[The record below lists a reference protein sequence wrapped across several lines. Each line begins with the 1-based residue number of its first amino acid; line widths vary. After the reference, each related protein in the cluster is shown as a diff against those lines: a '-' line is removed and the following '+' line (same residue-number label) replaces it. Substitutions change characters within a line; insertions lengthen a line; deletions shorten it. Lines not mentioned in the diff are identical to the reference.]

1 MPLSAQYF
9 FTGEVKGPHGDNL
22 QHVSVLVQSTGMIFR
37 TGPYGNFEIVSRT
50 ADDSLTFYIDGY
62 EKYSTPV
69 SSSEFLRVILKELPY
84 PQTSKK
90 NNLISVIKGAGM
102 EQSSAGTEPSS
113 AGNTLQTSLV
123 ENPFVSEY
131 ATVSFACNSNSVS
144 YTNIKRFLDMG
155 LPVPAEAIK
164 LEEMLNYHNF
174 YYEDPEE
181 EAPFH
186 CSSTLLPCPWNEAH
200 RLLCLNICAKKAIL
214 PNTPPANLVFL
225 IDVTGSM
232 DMPNKLPLVKSC
244 LHLLVKNLR
253 NIDTVSI
260 IEYGGRQR
268 MLTGVPGSNK
278 ERLLRAIEQLYADG
292 PSPGETNLGVAYK
305 VAAAQFMPRGN
316 NRVILITDGDISSTQ
331 AKRRDL
337 VEFAR
342 SQYDDSI
349 QLSCLGVG
357 MNKDDE
363 SELPALAEAGH
374 GGFATIDD
382 TQQGERAMLNLLSDH
397 LSGVADKV
405 CITAQFDTTLVQEYR
420 LLGFENKRS
429 ALEDTTLRLEG
440 SSIGSATAQLAMFE
454 IIPKKDS
461 AGIENIASIQIDY
474 CLPGQAQMK
483 KMNYYCTNKLAPF
496 ESAPASLRKAV
507 CIALF
512 GMKLKGS
519 PCTAQ
524 FSWLDIEKMTKKVF
538 AGNNVIDRD
547 YIALMAKAR
556 KVYEHPHN
564 N

>member
-22 QHVSVLVQSTGMIFR
+22 QHVSIFVRSTGMLCK
-37 TGPYGNFEIVSRT
+37 TGPYGNFEIISRT
-50 ADDSLTFYIDGY
+50 ADDSLTFSIDGY

-69 SSSEFLRVILKELPY
+69 SSSEFLRVILKELPF
-84 PQTSKK
+84 PQASKK
-90 NNLISVIKGAGM
+90 NNLISVIRG
-102 EQSSAGTEPSS
+102 AGTEQPID
-113 AGNTLQTSLV
+113 GNILQTSLV

-131 ATVSFACNSNSVS
+131 ATVSFACNSNSIS
-144 YTNIKRFLDMG
+144 YSNIKRFLDMG

-174 YYEDPEE
+174 YYEDPQEKD
-181 EAPFH
+181 PFH
-186 CSSTLLPCPWNEAH
+186 CSSALLSCPWNEAH

-244 LHLLVKNLR
+244 LHLLVRNLR
-253 NIDTVSI
+253 DIDTVSL

-278 ERLLRAIEQLYADG
+278 EQLLRAIEQLYADG
-292 PSPGETNLGVAYK
+292 PSPGETSLGMAYK
-305 VAAAQFMPRGN
+305 VAAAQFMPGGN
-316 NRVILITDGDISSTQ
+316 NRVILITDGDISTAP
-331 AKRRDL
+331 AKKRDL
-337 VEFAR
+337 VELVR
-342 SQYDDSI
+342 SQYEDSI
-349 QLSCLGVG
+349 HLSCLGVG
-357 MNKDDE
+357 MNKDE
-363 SELPALAEAGH
+363 GSELAILADAGH
-374 GGFATIDD
+374 GSFTTMDD
-382 TQQGERAMLNLLSDH
+382 TQQGESAMLNLLANH
-397 LSGVADKV
+397 MPGVADKV

-440 SSIGSATAQLAMFE
+440 SSIGSATTQLAMFE

-461 AGIENIASIQIDY
+461 EGIENIARIRIDY

-483 KMNYYCTNKLAPF
+483 KMDYDCPNKLAPF
-496 ESAPASLRKAV
+496 ESAPASLKKAV

-538 AGNNVIDRD
+538 AGKNVIDRD
-547 YIALMAKAR
+547 YIALTAKAR
-556 KVYEHPHN
+556 KVYEHSHN

>member
-1 MPLSAQYF
+1 MA
-9 FTGEVKGPHGDNL
+9 
-22 QHVSVLVQSTGMIFR
+22 FR

-50 ADDSLTFYIDGY
+50 ADDSLTFSIDGY
-62 EKYSTPV
+62 EQYSTPV
-69 SSSEFLRVILKELPY
+69 SSTEFLRVILKEQPF
-84 PQTSKK
+84 PGSSTK
-90 NNLISVIKGAGM
+90 NNLISVIKGAGP
-102 EQSSAGTEPSS
+102 EQSFDD
-113 AGNTLQTSLV
+113 NTLQTSLV
-123 ENPFVSEY
+123 ENPFVSQN
-131 ATVSFACNSNSVS
+131 ATVSFSCNSNGIS
-144 YTNIKRFLDMG
+144 YSNIKRFIDMG

-181 EAPFH
+181 KDPFH
-186 CSSTLLPCPWNEAH
+186 CSSTLLSCPWNEAH
-200 RLLCLNICAKKAIL
+200 RLLCLNICARKAVL
-214 PNTPPANLVFL
+214 PNTPPANLVFF

-253 NIDTVSI
+253 DIDTVSI

-268 MLTGVPGSNK
+268 ILAGVPGSQK
-278 ERLLRAIEQLYADG
+278 EQLLRAIEQLYADG
-292 PSPGETNLGVAYK
+292 PPPGETYLGTAYK
-305 VAAAQFMPRGN
+305 VAAARFMPHGN
-316 NRVILITDGDISSTQ
+316 NRVVLITDGDISSTPG
-331 AKRRDL
+331 KGRDL
-337 VEFAR
+337 LELAR
-342 SQYDDSI
+342 SRYDDSI
-349 QLSCLGVG
+349 HLSCIGVG
-357 MNKDDE
+357 MTKDEE

-374 GGFATIDD
+374 GDFAIIDD
-382 TQQGERAMLNLLSDH
+382 TQQGERELLALLVKD
-397 LSGVADKV
+397 LPGIADKV

-440 SSIGSATAQLAMFE
+440 GSIGSANAQMALFE

-461 AGIENIASIQIDY
+461 AGIGNIANIQIDY

-483 KMNYYCTNKLAPF
+483 KMHYDCPNKLAPF

-512 GMKLKGS
+512 GMKLKRS
-519 PCTAQ
+519 PCTAR

-538 AGNNVIDRD
+538 TGNNAIDRD
-547 YIALMAKAR
+547 YIALMTRAR
-556 KVYEHPHN
+556 KVYERSHN

>member
-1 MPLSAQYF
+1 MLSVLYMPLSAQYF
-9 FTGEVKGPHGDNL
+9 FTGEVKGPHGDIL
-22 QHVSVLVQSTGMIFR
+22 PHVSILVRSTGTLFK

-50 ADDSLTFYIDGY
+50 SDDSLTFSIDGY

-69 SSSEFLRVILKELPY
+69 SSSEFLRVILKELPF
-84 PQTSKK
+84 PQASKK
-90 NNLISVIKGAGM
+90 NNLISVIRG
-102 EQSSAGTEPSS
+102 AGTEQPPDVN
-113 AGNTLQTSLV
+113 ALQTSLV

-144 YTNIKRFLDMG
+144 YSNIKRFLDMG
-155 LPVPAEAIK
+155 LPVPAEAIR

-174 YYEDPEE
+174 YYEDPEK
-181 EAPFH
+181 ANPFH
-186 CSSTLLPCPWNEAH
+186 CSSALLTCPWNEAH

-232 DMPNKLPLVKSC
+232 DMPNKLPLIKSC
-244 LHLLVKNLR
+244 LHFLVKNLR

-278 ERLLRAIEQLYADG
+278 EQLLRAIEQLYADG
-292 PSPGETNLGVAYK
+292 PAPGETGLGMAYK
-305 VAAAQFMPRGN
+305 VATAQFMRAGN
-316 NRVILITDGDISSTQ
+316 NRVILITDGDISSTPD
-331 AKRRDL
+331 KKRDL
-337 VEFAR
+337 LELVR
-342 SQYDDSI
+342 GQYQDSI
-349 QLSCLGVG
+349 HLSCVGVG
-357 MNKDDE
+357 MNKDEE
-363 SELPALAEAGH
+363 SELSILADAGH
-374 GGFATIDD
+374 GNFTTIEDI
-382 TQQGERAMLNLLSDH
+382 QQGERAMLNLLASQ
-397 LSGVADKV
+397 LPGIADKV

-429 ALEDTTLRLEG
+429 AMEDTALALEG

-461 AGIENIASIQIDY
+461 AGIGNIARIKIDY

-483 KMNYYCTNKLAPF
+483 NMDYDCPNKLASF

-512 GMKLKGS
+512 GMKLKGF

-524 FSWLDIEKMTKKVF
+524 WSWLDIEKMTKKVF
-538 AGNNVIDRD
+538 AGNNIIDRD
-547 YIALMAKAR
+547 YISLMAKAR
-556 KVYEHPHN
+556 KVYEHAHN

>member
-1 MPLSAQYF
+1 MPLSAQYY

-22 QHVSVLVQSTGMIFR
+22 QHVSILVRSTGMIFR

-50 ADDSLTFYIDGY
+50 ADDSLTFSIDGY
-62 EKYSTPV
+62 EKYSSPV
-69 SSSEFLRVILKELPY
+69 SSSGFLRVILKELPF

-90 NNLISVIKGAGM
+90 NNLISVIRG
-102 EQSSAGTEPSS
+102 AGTEQPSD
-113 AGNTLQTSLV
+113 GNTLQTSLV
-123 ENPFVSEY
+123 ENPFVSQY

-144 YTNIKRFLDMG
+144 YSNIKRFLDMG

-181 EAPFH
+181 KYPFH
-186 CSSTLLPCPWNEAH
+186 CSSALLSCPWNEAH

-232 DMPNKLPLVKSC
+232 DMPNKLPLVKAC
-244 LHLLVKNLR
+244 LHTLVKNLR
-253 NIDTVSI
+253 SIDTVSI

-278 ERLLRAIEQLYADG
+278 EQLLKVIEQLYADG
-292 PSPGETNLGVAYK
+292 PSPGETGLGMAYK
-305 VAAAQFMPRGN
+305 VAVAHYLPGGN
-316 NRVILITDGDISSTQ
+316 NKVILITDGDISSSS
-331 AKRRDL
+331 AKSRGL
-337 VEFAR
+337 AELAR

-349 QLSCLGVG
+349 HLSCLGVG
-357 MNKDDE
+357 MNKDEE

-374 GGFATIDD
+374 GNFTIIDD
-382 TQQGERAMLNLLSDH
+382 MQEGEGAMLNLLANH
-397 LSGVADKV
+397 LPGVADKV

-429 ALEDTTLRLEG
+429 ALDDTALRLEG
-440 SSIGSATAQLAMFE
+440 SSIGSGNAQLALFE

-461 AGIENIASIQIDY
+461 AGIENIAGIQIDY
-474 CLPGQAQMK
+474 CLPGQGQMK
-483 KMNYYCTNKLAPF
+483 KMKYFCPNKSARF
-496 ESAPASLRKAV
+496 ERASASLRKAV

-519 PCTAQ
+519 ACTAQ

-538 AGNNVIDRD
+538 AGNNAIDRD

-556 KVYEHPHN
+556 KVYAHTRN

>member
-22 QHVSVLVQSTGMIFR
+22 QHVSIFVRSTGMIFR

-50 ADDSLTFYIDGY
+50 ADDSLVFSIDGY

-69 SSSEFLRVILKELPY
+69 SSTEFLRVILKELPN

-90 NNLISVIKGAGM
+90 NNLISVIKGAGS
-102 EQSSAGTEPSS
+102 EQSLS
-113 AGNTLQTSLV
+113 GNTLQTSLV

-131 ATVSFACNSNSVS
+131 ATVSFACNSNSIS
-144 YTNIKRFLDMG
+144 YSNIERFINMG

-174 YYEDPEE
+174 YYEDPAEKD
-181 EAPFH
+181 PFH
-186 CSSTLLPCPWNEAH
+186 CSSTLLSCPWNEAH
-200 RLLCLNICAKKAIL
+200 RLLCLNICARKAVL
-214 PNTPPANLVFL
+214 PGTPPANLVFL

-260 IEYGGRQR
+260 VEYGGRQR

-278 ERLLRAIEQLYADG
+278 EQLLRAIEQLNADG
-292 PSPGETNLGVAYK
+292 PTPGETSFGMAYK
-305 VAAAQFMPRGN
+305 VAAAQFMPGGN
-316 NRVILITDGDISSTQ
+316 NRVVLITDGDISSTPS
-331 AKRRDL
+331 KERDL
-337 VEFAR
+337 IELAR

-349 QLSCLGVG
+349 HLSCLGVG
-357 MNKDDE
+357 VNKDEDM
-363 SELPALAEAGH
+363 ELPALAEAGH
-374 GGFATIDD
+374 GNFTVIED
-382 TQQGERAMLNLLSDH
+382 TQQGERAMLDLLANH
-397 LSGVADKV
+397 LPGIADKV
-405 CITAQFDTTLVQEYR
+405 CITAQFDTSLVQEYR

-440 SSIGSATAQLAMFE
+440 SSIGSATAQMALFE

-461 AGIENIASIQIDY
+461 AGIMNIAGIQIDY

-483 KMNYYCTNKLAPF
+483 KMNYDCANKLAPF
-496 ESAPASLRKAV
+496 ESAPASLKKAV

-524 FSWLDIEKMTKKVF
+524 FSWLDIEKMTKKIF
-538 AGNNVIDRD
+538 AGNNIIDRD

-556 KVYEHPHN
+556 KVYEHSHN

>member
-22 QHVSVLVQSTGMIFR
+22 QHVSIFVRSTGMLCK
-37 TGPYGNFEIVSRT
+37 TGPYGNFEIISRT
-50 ADDSLTFYIDGY
+50 ADDSLTFSIDGY

-69 SSSEFLRVILKELPY
+69 SSSEFLRVILKELPF
-84 PQTSKK
+84 PQASKK
-90 NNLISVIKGAGM
+90 NNLISVIRG
-102 EQSSAGTEPSS
+102 AGTEQPID
-113 AGNTLQTSLV
+113 GNILQTSLV

-131 ATVSFACNSNSVS
+131 ATVSFACNSNSIS
-144 YTNIKRFLDMG
+144 YSNIKRFLDMG

-174 YYEDPEE
+174 YYEDPQEKD
-181 EAPFH
+181 PFH
-186 CSSTLLPCPWNEAH
+186 CSSALLSCPWNEAH

-244 LHLLVKNLR
+244 LHLLVRNLR
-253 NIDTVSI
+253 DIDTVSL

-278 ERLLRAIEQLYADG
+278 EQLLRAIEQLYADG
-292 PSPGETNLGVAYK
+292 PSPGETSLGMAYK
-305 VAAAQFMPRGN
+305 VAAAQFMPGGN
-316 NRVILITDGDISSTQ
+316 NRVILITDGDISTAP
-331 AKRRDL
+331 AKKRDL
-337 VEFAR
+337 VELVR
-342 SQYDDSI
+342 SQYEDSI
-349 QLSCLGVG
+349 HLSCLGVG
-357 MNKDDE
+357 MNKDE
-363 SELPALAEAGH
+363 GSELAILADAGH
-374 GGFATIDD
+374 GSFTTMDD
-382 TQQGERAMLNLLSDH
+382 TQQGESAMLNLLANH
-397 LSGVADKV
+397 MPGVADKV

-440 SSIGSATAQLAMFE
+440 SSIGSATTQLAMFE

-461 AGIENIASIQIDY
+461 AGIENIARIRIDY

-483 KMNYYCTNKLAPF
+483 KMDYDCPNKLAPF
-496 ESAPASLRKAV
+496 ESAPASLKKAV

-538 AGNNVIDRD
+538 AGKNVIDRD
-547 YIALMAKAR
+547 YIALTAKAR
-556 KVYEHPHN
+556 KVYEHSHN